1 MTSVYQELES
11 IRVAKYAIGIPCFI
25 CGEGNSCEGE
35 LCRHCH
41 APMALAHQ
49 AGVQKIRPQ
58 MVGVIGPAGA
68 GKTVYLGMLLDLL
81 SRQTDDLQLLAR
93 GAFSISLQQS
103 VVSHL
108 ARCEFPNKTPS
119 EPDRWNWVHAQI
131 NARRHKG
138 MELIVPDMSGEA
150 LLEEINHPNSCPV
163 VRSFLEKCHGSIM
176 LIDAARLDSGDTE
189 PDFFAMKVLSF
200 LCELHGRSPQQ
211 KLTIPVS
218 MVFTKADQC
227 ETAFTDATQFAM
239 KHTPGLWQLC
249 QQRLSK
255 FQFFAAGV
263 VGACGFTYSRTG
275 KQIVPLRI
283 EPRGIAEPF
292 RWLVGEVASAKRR

>member
-1 MTSVYQELES
+1 MSSVYQELES
-11 IRVAKYAIGIPCFI
+11 IRVARYAIGLPCYI

-41 APMALAHQ
+41 APLALAHQ

-58 MVGVIGPAGA
+58 MIGVVGPAGS

-81 SRQTDDLQLLAR
+81 SRQVDDLQLLAR
-93 GAFSISLQQS
+93 GAFSISLQQG

-108 ARCEFPNKTPS
+108 SRCEFPNKTPS

-131 NARRHKG
+131 HGQSRKG

-163 VRSFLEKCHGSIM
+163 VRQFLEKSHGVIM
-176 LIDAARLDSGDTE
+176 LVDAARLDSGDNE

-200 LCELHGRSPQQ
+200 LCELHDRSPQR
-211 KLTIPVS
+211 KLDIPVS
-218 MVFTKADQC
+218 VVFTKADQC
-227 ETAFTDATQFAM
+227 EAAFLDAPKFAQ
-239 KHTPGLWQLC
+239 KHTSGLYQLC
-249 QQRLSK
+249 QQRLTK

-263 VGACGFTYSRTG
+263 VGACGFTYSRSG
-275 KQIVPLRI
+275 KQTVPLRI
-283 EPRGIAEPF
+283 EPRGIVEPF
-292 RWLVGEVASAKRR
+292 RWLVKEVAQRR

>member
-1 MTSVYQELES
+1 MTSVYQDLES
-11 IRVAKYAIGIPCFI
+11 IRVARYAIGLPCYI

-41 APMALAHQ
+41 APLALAHQ
-49 AGVQKIRPQ
+49 ASMQKIRPQ
-58 MVGVIGPAGA
+58 MIGVIGPAGC

-81 SRQTDDLQLLAR
+81 SRQADDLQLLAR
-93 GAFSISLQQS
+93 GAFSISLQQG

-119 EPDRWNWVHAQI
+119 EPDRWNWVHAQL
-131 NARRHKG
+131 NGHSRHG

-163 VRSFLEKCHGSIM
+163 IRRFLEKSHGVVM
-176 LIDAARLDSGDTE
+176 LVDAARLDTGDNE

-200 LCELHGRSPQQ
+200 LCELHERKPQQ
-211 KLTIPVS
+211 KLDIPVS
-218 MVFTKADQC
+218 VVFTKADQC
-227 ETAFTDATQFAM
+227 EAAFLDSTHFARR
-239 KHTPGLWQLC
+239 HTPGLWQLC
-249 QQRLSK
+249 QQRLSN
-255 FQFFAAGV
+255 FQFFAGGV
-263 VGACGFTYSRTG
+263 VGACGYTYNRTG

-283 EPRGIAEPF
+283 EPRGVVEPF
-292 RWLVGEVASAKRR
+292 RWLAKEVSKRKR